1 MKHFIKQYSALML
14 IAALAV
20 AGSGCKKFLEQEPYN
35 RLSVNDIFQ
44 DLDFQDLEGA
54 RTTLI
59 GAYENLAD
67 VNYYERA
74 LGLYPELTGGNIKYA
89 RSSNQAFLNTY
100 FFANGAVPDQNDL
113 AEFYQ
118 TAYNTI
124 YRANN
129 MFAYIDR
136 VADANQLQK
145 NRLLAEAYSIR
156 ALCHFDL
163 VRVFAL
169 PYNYT
174 SGAGHAGIVLRTT
187 NTGADAPVA
196 APNTVKQVYD
206 RVIADLDSAILL
218 YGNSVPVYAGGDA
231 RGYLSADAARALL
244 LRVHLYREDWS
255 SAVTLANQLIATGNY
270 PLTPNS
276 QYVDGWRRRAGNQM
290 DREAIFYLFSRTDI
304 PQGSFGD
311 NFNPVNGIFGYMATS
326 NDLLGLFEP
335 GDVRRRESM
344 FVQTAGF
351 WYTRKYQGMNDSANN
366 QKLFRISE
374 VYLSRAEA
382 QAELNNLP
390 AALADLN
397 TIRRRANPNTPLLN
411 ISSQQQVLDSIF
423 VERRRELCFE
433 GHLLFDIARKKRPVV
448 RTDCTGNACNLPY
461 PSTLFAVPIPNR
473 R

>member
-1 MKHFIKQYSALML
+1 MTVMTQYLKRYTTLLLMPL
-14 IAALAV
+14 LVLV
-20 AGSGCKKFLEQEPYN
+20 ASGCKKFLEQEPYN
-35 RLSVNDIFQ
+35 RLSVNDI
-44 DLDFQDLEGA
+44 FQDLEGA

-89 RSSNQAFLNTY
+89 RSANQAFLNTY
-100 FFANGAVPDQNDL
+100 FFANAAVPDQNDL

-129 MFAYIDR
+129 LFAYIGR

-174 SGAGHAGIVLRTT
+174 SGAGHPGIVLRTA

-206 RVIADLDSAILL
+206 RVIADLDSAIVL
-218 YGNSVPVYAGGDA
+218 YGNSVPIYASGDA
-231 RGYLSADAARALL
+231 KGYFSADAARALL

-255 SAVTLANQLIATGNY
+255 SAVTLANQLIAGSY

-326 NDLLGLFEP
+326 NDLLNLFEP

-344 FVQTAGF
+344 FVQNAGF
-351 WYTRKYQGMNDSANN
+351 WYTRKYRGMNDSADN

-397 TIRRRANPNTPLLN
+397 TIRRRANPATPLLN

-433 GHLLFDIARKKRPVV
+433 GHLLFDIARKKRSVV